1 MGPYAFWFKEC
12 GATFVRA
19 VRIVLQ
25 PIRDF
30 SESYVNDVGVGSTC

>member
-1 MGPYAFWFKEC
+1 MPFGLKNA

-19 VRIVLQ
+19 VRSMLR

-30 SESYVNDVGVGSTC
+30 ADFYVDDILSLIHI

>member
-1 MGPYAFWFKEC
+1 MPFGLKNA

-19 VRIVLQ
+19 VRMVLQ